1 MFTALT
7 GNIYYLAISTSG
19 QQYQNICQAFSNM
32 NTTEIF
38 CQFLP
43 QIKLSGNIRQIT
55 GLSVFCYNSTFQM
68 VGSHICDGEFI
79 FNEEKLNIITSIIA
93 STFSW
98 RIPTKTG
105 LYQSDWAR
113 NRSYTLNNLSQLGG
127 TFKAKLSVRF
137 QKLIIKQ
144 IYGVLLLLEPVWYLP
159 K

>member
-1 MFTALT
+1 MLPLRKDLRNYLLNKRGLMFKIAWHIYQLLT
-7 GNIYYLAISTSG
+7 EFWKYCSEA
-19 QQYQNICQAFSNM
+19 
-32 NTTEIF
+32 
-38 CQFLP
+38 
-43 QIKLSGNIRQIT
+43 
-55 GLSVFCYNSTFQM
+55 VFCYKSTFQM

-127 TFKAKLSVRF
+127 SFKAKLSVRL
-137 QKLIIKQ
+137 KKIIIKQ
-144 IYGVLLLLEPVWYLP
+144 IYGVLLFLEPVWYLT